1 MTALNKC
8 VTEIPSAAALCLIAS
23 LLIALARYVIEHE
36 KLSRADP
43 RAVPF
48 EAVLIRYWEC
58 HAKGIRSADQ
68 GSYLDG
74 LMVRS
79 FSRRDRCRSY
89 STSPATLHW
98 LDAEQGQPRLVHFA
112 GAICGSCSSQMGV
125 ERGRIGISA
134 IRFRCSP
141 RPTDLEAERYREL
154 NMKEV
159 ALLMGAAAKT
169 PHLLKFCVIGLNTLA
184 RPEAIL
190 ELGPD
195 QVDLNRRLLNLNP
208 PGRKQTKKYRPQVPI
223 TDTLLPWLIECNASR
238 YILYRNSPI
247 ANIKGSFGKAAAE
260 AGLQRVTPYCL
271 RHTMATELRAR
282 SVPEWEV
289 MGMLGHRNKATRTSE
304 RVREVPSKLPER
316 GREGD

>member
-1 MTALNKC
+1 MGLWSDHFPGATVAE
-8 VTEIPSAAALCLIAS
+8 VTPHRQRHFIGWMRSKGNRDSYISRVLSVGRAALRWAWKEGELVS
-23 LLIALARYVIEHE
+23 
-36 KLSRADP
+36 
-43 RAVPF
+43 VPF
-48 EAVLIRYWEC
+48 VLDV
-58 HAKGIRSADQ
+58 H
-68 GSYLDG
+68 
-74 LMVRS
+74 
-79 FSRRDRCRSY
+79 RD
-89 STSPATLHW
+89 P
-98 LDAEQGQPRLVHFA
+98 
-112 GAICGSCSSQMGV
+112 
-125 ERGRIGISA
+125 
-134 IRFRCSP
+134 
-141 RPTDLEAERYREL
+141 DLEAERYREL

-289 MGMLGHRNKATRTSE
+289 MEMLGHRNKATRTSE